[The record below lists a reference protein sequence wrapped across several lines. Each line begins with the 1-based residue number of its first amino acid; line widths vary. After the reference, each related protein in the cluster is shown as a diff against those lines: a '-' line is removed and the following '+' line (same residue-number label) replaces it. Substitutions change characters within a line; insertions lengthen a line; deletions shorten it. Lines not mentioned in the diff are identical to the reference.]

1 MSLRDFGRHD
11 IGNVSYCES
20 PGMTD
25 SGLLRPQN
33 RICDLSPN
41 EWALARPG
49 SVLWDSGSD
58 SRKFTVDT
66 YNDCI
71 QEEIAPLYLSVMP
84 VVMRACVELK
94 DGSTR
99 SGYVAD
105 LRFLENTTTI
115 NRIMNLD
122 DENPETNHFFA
133 RYVQSNG
140 AVLLKG
146 ILLPEVV
153 NSRYIGSQDF
163 EDATLELSEQVT
175 ALYLKI
181 HSTKRA
187 RNPSYVEAQK
197 KYRSFGGQK

>member
-105 LRFLENTTTI
+105 MRFLENTPPST
-115 NRIMNLD
+115 
-122 DENPETNHFFA
+122 
-133 RYVQSNG
+133 
-140 AVLLKG
+140 VL
-146 ILLPEVV
+146 
-153 NSRYIGSQDF
+153 
-163 EDATLELSEQVT
+163 
-175 ALYLKI
+175 
-181 HSTKRA
+181 
-187 RNPSYVEAQK
+187 
-197 KYRSFGGQK
+197 